1 MKKLLIILTFIPWL
15 LYYFSETKNNLKIIK
30 NNSEDEHYL
39 KNNFFYIIPIDNL
52 ILYGIL
58 VYFSHFHKDSASI
71 FFVRVILFSAI
82 NMYLFFNTI
91 SKKDYKLIFE
101 NNSEKV
107 PIKYLSI
114 TLIPLLIYLFT
125 KKQMITYYIMISL
138 NIIDYFII
146 KILGLPKDEKNIQ
159 YWTYNW

>member
-1 MKKLLIILTFIPWL
+1 MMKKLLIILTFIPWL

-91 SKKDYKLIFE
+91 SRKDYITIFE
-101 NNSEKV
+101 DSKESI
-107 PIKYLSI
+107 PIKYILI
-114 TLIPLLIYLFT
+114 ALIPIISFFFTKQHMMTYYLMISFNILNYLLI
-125 KKQMITYYIMISL
+125 K
-138 NIIDYFII
+138 II
-146 KILGLPKDEKNIQ
+146 GLPKDEK
-159 YWTYNW
+159 